1 MNIPERINRRMNGRR
16 WLLLVL
22 LIALVGLGVAFYGPL
37 KDFTWRVTEFLLDVE
52 GARAY
57 ILEHQPYS
65 IFYFIGLQVL
75 QVIISPIPGEVSC
88 FLGGLVFG
96 WALGFLYSCI
106 GLTIGSLV
114 NVSVGRAFERV
125 FLEKII
131 PVRVLDRFEARA
143 KKWGLLSVF
152 ILFLFPGAPKD
163 TLCFLFGLTRI
174 PIIPFLLVSSVAR
187 MPGTLVL
194 NLQGAK
200 VIEGDWT
207 FFIIL
212 TVTGIAV
219 AVPALIFKERIFRRF
234 GITDGYTGEAGC
246 EDDQRTG

>member
-1 MNIPERINRRMNGRR
+1 MNGRR
-16 WLLLVL
+16 WLLVVL
-22 LIALVGLGVAFYGPL
+22 LFALVGLGAAYYGPV
-37 KDFTWRVTEFLLDVE
+37 KDLIWRVTDFLLDKD
-52 GARAY
+52 GAREY
-57 ILEHQPYS
+57 ILDHQPYS

-75 QVIISPIPGEVSC
+75 QVIVSPIPGEVSC
-88 FLGGLVFG
+88 FLGGVIFG

-131 PVRVLDRFEARA
+131 PARVLDRFEARA
-143 KKWGLLSVF
+143 RKWGLVSVF

-174 PIIPFLLVSSVAR
+174 PIVSFLLISSVAR

-200 VIEGDWT
+200 VIEGNWT

-212 TVTGIAV
+212 TAAGLAV
-219 AVPALIFKERIFRRF
+219 AVPALVFKERIFRRF
-234 GITDGYTGEAGC
+234 GITDGYTDAG
-246 EDDQRTG
+246 